1 MSRKWRYMDIHT
13 HILPGV
19 DDGAPDMETSR
30 AMIRD
35 AYEQGVR
42 YIIATPHYR
51 PEMFEPSMKKVI
63 RVYHELRDYAEE
75 VGIGLRLGCE
85 YYRNEQMI
93 RHLDKKLRPTMLGSR
108 YVLTEFSTND
118 SFVTV
123 RNYIY
128 ELITKGYRPI
138 VAHVERYFCCQEPE
152 RIQELKK
159 LGAQIQINAD
169 SVLGYEGHTIK
180 KFCAGLMKD
189 DLVDFIG
196 SDAHNLEG
204 RKMNLGKCATYVRK
218 KMGQDYAEEIF
229 VDNPRRIWKSR

>member
-1 MSRKWRYMDIHT
+1 MLVDIHC

-19 DDGAPDMETSR
+19 DDGSPDMETSR

-128 ELITKGYRPI
+128 ELLTKGYRPI

-152 RIQELKK
+152 RIQ
-159 LGAQIQINAD
+159 
-169 SVLGYEGHTIK
+169 
-180 KFCAGLMKD
+180 
-189 DLVDFIG
+189 
-196 SDAHNLEG
+196 
-204 RKMNLGKCATYVRK
+204 
-218 KMGQDYAEEIF
+218 
-229 VDNPRRIWKSR
+229 

>member
-1 MSRKWRYMDIHT
+1 MLVDIHC

-180 KFCAGLMKD
+180 KFCAGPMKD

>member
-1 MSRKWRYMDIHT
+1 MLVDIHC

-218 KMGQDYAEEIF
+218 KRGQDYAEEIF

>member
-1 MSRKWRYMDIHT
+1 
-13 HILPGV
+13 
-19 DDGAPDMETSR
+19 
-30 AMIRD
+30 
-35 AYEQGVR
+35 
-42 YIIATPHYR
+42 
-51 PEMFEPSMKKVI
+51 
-63 RVYHELRDYAEE
+63 
-75 VGIGLRLGCE
+75 
-85 YYRNEQMI
+85 MI

-204 RKMNLGKCATYVRK
+204 RKMNLGKCVAYVRK

>member
-1 MSRKWRYMDIHT
+1 MLVDIHC

-189 DLVDFIG
+189 DLVDFIE

-204 RKMNLGKCATYVRK
+204 RKMNLGKCAIYVRK

>member
-1 MSRKWRYMDIHT
+1 MLVDIHC

-108 YVLTEFSTND
+108 YVLAEFSTND

-180 KFCAGLMKD
+180 KFCVGLMKD

-229 VDNPRRIWKSR
+229 VDNPRQIWKSR

>member
-1 MSRKWRYMDIHT
+1 
-13 HILPGV
+13 
-19 DDGAPDMETSR
+19 
-30 AMIRD
+30 
-35 AYEQGVR
+35 
-42 YIIATPHYR
+42 
-51 PEMFEPSMKKVI
+51 
-63 RVYHELRDYAEE
+63 
-75 VGIGLRLGCE
+75 
-85 YYRNEQMI
+85 MI

-108 YVLTEFSTND
+108 YVLAEFSTND

-128 ELITKGYRPI
+128 ELLTKGYRPI

-229 VDNPRRIWKSR
+229 VDNPRQIWKSR

>member
-1 MSRKWRYMDIHT
+1 MLVDIHC

-152 RIQELKK
+152 RIQKLKK

-180 KFCAGLMKD
+180 KFCADLMKD

>member
-1 MSRKWRYMDIHT
+1 MLVDIHC

-19 DDGAPDMETSR
+19 DDGAPDMEISR

-204 RKMNLGKCATYVRK
+204 RKMNLGKCAIYVRK

>member
-1 MSRKWRYMDIHT
+1 MLVDIHC

-75 VGIGLRLGCE
+75 VGIGLRLGYE

-204 RKMNLGKCATYVRK
+204 RKMNLGKCAIYVRK

>member
-1 MSRKWRYMDIHT
+1 MLVDIHC

-152 RIQELKK
+152 RIQKLKK

-189 DLVDFIG
+189 DLVDFIE

>member
-1 MSRKWRYMDIHT
+1 MLVDIHC

-196 SDAHNLEG
+196 SDAHNLKG

-218 KMGQDYAEEIF
+218 KKGQDYAEEIF

>member
-1 MSRKWRYMDIHT
+1 MLVDIHC

-51 PEMFEPSMKKVI
+51 PEMFEPSMKKV
-63 RVYHELRDYAEE
+63 
-75 VGIGLRLGCE
+75 
-85 YYRNEQMI
+85 I

>member
-1 MSRKWRYMDIHT
+1 MLVDIHC

-152 RIQELKK
+152 RIQKLKK

-189 DLVDFIG
+189 PLVDFIG
-196 SDAHNLEG
+196 TDAHNQEG

-218 KMGQDYAEEIF
+218 KMGPDYAEEIF

>member
-1 MSRKWRYMDIHT
+1 MLVDIHC

-204 RKMNLGKCATYVRK
+204 RSGYIGKCAADVRK

>member
-1 MSRKWRYMDIHT
+1 MLLVDIHC

-189 DLVDFIG
+189 KLVDFIG

>member
-1 MSRKWRYMDIHT
+1 M
-13 HILPGV
+13 
-19 DDGAPDMETSR
+19 
-30 AMIRD
+30 
-35 AYEQGVR
+35 
-42 YIIATPHYR
+42 
-51 PEMFEPSMKKVI
+51 
-63 RVYHELRDYAEE
+63 
-75 VGIGLRLGCE
+75 
-85 YYRNEQMI
+85 
-93 RHLDKKLRPTMLGSR
+93 
-108 YVLTEFSTND
+108 TEFSTND

-204 RKMNLGKCATYVRK
+204 RKMNLGKCAIYVRK

>member
-1 MSRKWRYMDIHT
+1 MLVDIHC

-152 RIQELKK
+152 RILELKK

-189 DLVDFIG
+189 NLVDFIG
-196 SDAHNLEG
+196 SDAHNLED

-229 VDNPRRIWKSR
+229 VDNPRWIWKSR

>member
-1 MSRKWRYMDIHT
+1 MLVDIHC

-180 KFCAGLMKD
+180 NFCAGLMKE

>member
-1 MSRKWRYMDIHT
+1 MLVDIHC

-85 YYRNEQMI
+85 YYR
-93 RHLDKKLRPTMLGSR
+93 
-108 YVLTEFSTND
+108 ND

>member
-1 MSRKWRYMDIHT
+1 MNFAIM
-13 HILPGV
+13 L
-19 DDGAPDMETSR
+19 
-30 AMIRD
+30 
-35 AYEQGVR
+35 
-42 YIIATPHYR
+42 
-51 PEMFEPSMKKVI
+51 KKL
-63 RVYHELRDYAEE
+63 ELE
-75 VGIGLRLGCE
+75 LRLGCE

-169 SVLGYEGHTIK
+169 S
-180 KFCAGLMKD
+180 D
-189 DLVDFIG
+189 IG
-196 SDAHNLEG
+196 
-204 RKMNLGKCATYVRK
+204 
-218 KMGQDYAEEIF
+218 I
-229 VDNPRRIWKSR
+229 

>member
-1 MSRKWRYMDIHT
+1 MLVDIHC

-138 VAHVERYFCCQEPE
+138 IAHVERYFCCQEPE
-152 RIQELKK
+152 RILELKK
-159 LGAQIQINAD
+159 LGAQIQVNAD

-189 DLVDFIG
+189 DFVDFIG
-196 SDAHNLEG
+196 SDAHNLED

>member
-1 MSRKWRYMDIHT
+1 MLVDIHC

-152 RIQELKK
+152 RIQKLKK

-169 SVLGYEGHTIK
+169 SVLGFYRIRCTQSGRAEDEPREVCHLRQK
-180 KFCAGLMKD
+180 KDGTGLCGRDFC
-189 DLVDFIG
+189 
-196 SDAHNLEG
+196 
-204 RKMNLGKCATYVRK
+204 R
-218 KMGQDYAEEIF
+218 
-229 VDNPRRIWKSR
+229 

>member
-1 MSRKWRYMDIHT
+1 MLVDIHC

-63 RVYHELRDYAEE
+63 RVYHELRDDAEE

-128 ELITKGYRPI
+128 ELITKGYRAI
-138 VAHVERYFCCQEPE
+138 VAHVERYSCCQEPE

-169 SVLGYEGHTIK
+169 SVLGYEGHTIR

>member
-1 MSRKWRYMDIHT
+1 MLVDIHC

-108 YVLTEFSTND
+108 YVLAEFSTND

-189 DLVDFIG
+189 YLVDFIG

-229 VDNPRRIWKSR
+229 VDNPRQIWKSR

>member
-1 MSRKWRYMDIHT
+1 MLVDIHC

-152 RIQELKK
+152 RILELKK
-159 LGAQIQINAD
+159 LGAQIQVNAD
-169 SVLGYEGHTIK
+169 SVLGYEGHKIK
-180 KFCAGLMKD
+180 KFCAGLMKYY
-189 DLVDFIG
+189 LVDFIG

>member
-1 MSRKWRYMDIHT
+1 MLVDIHC

-180 KFCAGLMKD
+180 KSCAGLMKD

-204 RKMNLGKCATYVRK
+204 RKMNLGKCAAYVRK

>member
-1 MSRKWRYMDIHT
+1 MLVDIHC

-19 DDGAPDMETSR
+19 DDGATDMETSK
-30 AMIRD
+30 AMIRE
-35 AYEQGVR
+35 AYKQGVR
-42 YIIATPHYR
+42 YMIATPHYR
-51 PEMFEPSMKKVI
+51 PEMFEPSMSKVI
-63 RVYHELRDYAEE
+63 SVYRKMRTYAAKI
-75 VGIGLRLGCE
+75 GIDLRLGCE
-85 YYRNEQMI
+85 YYRNDQI
-93 RHLDKKLRPTMLGSR
+93 IYHLDNKLRPTMLGGK

-118 SFVTV
+118 SFITI
-123 RNYIY
+123 RNCNY
-128 ELITKGYRPI
+128 ELIVRGYHPI
-138 VAHVERYFCCQEPE
+138 IAHVERYFCCQEPE

>member
-1 MSRKWRYMDIHT
+1 MLVDIHC

-19 DDGAPDMETSR
+19 DDGATDMETSK
-30 AMIRD
+30 AMIRE
-35 AYEQGVR
+35 AYKQGVR
-42 YIIATPHYR
+42 YMIATPHYR
-51 PEMFEPSMKKVI
+51 PEMFEPSMSKVI
-63 RVYHELRDYAEE
+63 SVYRKMRTYAVEI
-75 VGIGLRLGCE
+75 GIGLRLGCE
-85 YYRNEQMI
+85 YYRNDQMI
-93 RHLDKKLRPTMLGSR
+93 YHLDNKLRPTMLGGK

-118 SFVTV
+118 SFITI

-128 ELITKGYRPI
+128 ELIVRGYQPI
-138 VAHVERYFCCQEPE
+138 IAHVERYFCCQEPE
-152 RIQELKK
+152 RIQKLKK

>member
-1 MSRKWRYMDIHT
+1 MLVDIHC

-108 YVLTEFSTND
+108 YVLAEFSTND

-189 DLVDFIG
+189 DRVDFIG

-229 VDNPRRIWKSR
+229 VDNPRQIWKSR